1 MVNVV
6 HISSLSLAYQFFT
19 NFRHPY
25 IFVDM
30 IASHTGTFRYPIP
43 SFTHCQHGTCMCRN
57 FSATNFFSGIKL
69 SMSAN
74 FRSLSDRRKLDALK
88 I

>member
-6 HISSLSLAYQFFT
+6 RISSLYLASQFFT

-25 IFVDM
+25 IFVGM
-30 IASHTGTFRYPIP
+30 IASHAGTFRYSIP
-43 SFTHCQHGTCMCRN
+43 SFTHCQHGTCMCSN
-57 FSATNFFSGIKL
+57 FSSTNFVGGIKL

-74 FRSLSDRRKLDALK
+74 FHRLSDRQKLDATK